1 MDIAG
6 GDLKPNNSSEL
17 EELGITRGDLD
28 NLQNPDASGLSGQV
42 FFMEAKDDR
51 KLAVKKGFNGDE
63 GRRENSALELL
74 AGREVL
80 KRKVAPQ
87 LYYFDLEGKIMITEK
102 IEGQT
107 LDETE
112 NSDLRGMGETLAEVH
127 KTRYPFFTNS
137 LLEKGFGT
145 QEEYLKT
152 KARAL
157 EARAEELNEL
167 IAQRGEEFVQGINR
181 IIEHFKELAEE
192 NGEFFQENEFVLIHN
207 DLSFDNVIQSEQGPV
222 IIDWGNSSI
231 GDGALD
237 IAKMFAKNNL
247 SHEQQEVFFDSYLAT
262 VDDETLRQR
271 VRIYYPMAKLNSLFT
286 CLKRIQDGNI
296 KPKKGQERLAR
307 DYGYLMSLIKE

>member
-1 MDIAG
+1 MDIIG

-28 NLQNPDASGLSGQV
+28 NLQNPDASGLSGKV
-42 FFMEAKDDR
+42 FFMEAKDGR

-63 GRRENSALELL
+63 GRMEKNALELL
-74 AGREVL
+74 AGREAL
-80 KRKVAPQ
+80 NRKVAPQ
-87 LYYFDLEGKIMITEK
+87 LYYFDPEGGIMITEK

-107 LDETE
+107 LDEVE
-112 NSDLRGMGETLAEVH
+112 NPDLSGMGETLGEVH
-127 KTRYPFFTNS
+127 KTKYPFFTNS
-137 LLEKGFGT
+137 LQEKGVGT

-152 KARAL
+152 KVRAL
-157 EARAEELNEL
+157 KARAEGLNEL
-167 IAQRGEEFVQGINR
+167 IAQRGVDFVQGVNR

-192 NGEFFQENEFVLIHN
+192 NGEFFQENEFALIHN

-231 GDGALD
+231 GDSALD

-247 SHEQQEVFFDSYLAT
+247 SHEKQEEIFDSYSAT

-271 VRIYYPMAKLNSLFT
+271 VQIYYPMAKLNSLFT

-296 KPKKGQERLAR
+296 KPKKGE
-307 DYGYLMSLIKE
+307 E